1 MRSVLRDV
9 RFGVRMLRK
18 NPWFTF
24 AAMTVLAL
32 GIGANTAI
40 FSLVNA
46 FLLKPLVIHNPAEL
60 VGCYSRDADKGNYR
74 GFSYPDYAELREN
87 GSAFSSLLAH
97 NMAMVGVTEGDTTR
111 RVFADIVSANYFF
124 YIRGA
129 TFSRPPVHRRRGTPA
144 PLRSRWQS

>member
-1 MRSVLRDV
+1 MRNMLRDV
-9 RFGVRMLRK
+9 RFGLRMLRK

-24 AAMTVLAL
+24 AAVTVLAL

-60 VGCYSRDADKGNYR
+60 VGCYSRDTNKGNYR

-87 GSAFSSLLAH
+87 GSVFSSLMAYAL
-97 NMAMVGVTEGDTTR
+97 AMVGLSDGD
-111 RVFADIVSANYFF
+111 
-124 YIRGA
+124 
-129 TFSRPPVHRRRGTPA
+129 
-144 PLRSRWQS
+144 